1 MASRNVDLL
10 IRARDNASRAFKSVS
25 EALAELDGIQEGV
38 ASGAKKMDAAL
49 GQSDT
54 AAKRVAQTI
63 GKDVA
68 AGIGQAEKVFE
79 RIEATV
85 ASATQQFE
93 RQKAELTEA
102 RAAYTALGKQAE
114 SAARAIKNAEDKIG
128 PQTQEQAERLQIM
141 RKAYSDLTRE
151 IDRTNPK
158 LAKQESQLEQ
168 NARELDRVRGAAVA
182 ATAAMRE
189 VGRASSVAVGVD
201 SRQAQTQTAN
211 ESARRGIGQLANAE
225 RALQIEITAR
235 EQAAAEAAEVQRR
248 NNEQIEASVRDL
260 VAAEERLSAIQA
272 RRAAIEQARGAN
284 SNARAGLAGITA
296 ALDARARAEDLSA
309 KAAEASRRA
318 TDALAASYERQR
330 AAARVSAGDQ
340 AKLAQSFRQAFT
352 QAQQMR
358 GPIRSLVG
366 ELSRLG
372 PEADG
377 AANGVRRLTGQ
388 MTNGRRVFAAFY
400 GDSRRA
406 LSLMQR
412 IRGEV
417 LSLTASFVG
426 FYGVFNVGRGVLES
440 FQELEAAQNRL
451 GAAFEQDY
459 ARVNAELARL
469 NGEASRLGISF
480 DTLAGNFS
488 KFLISGQQAGLEY
501 EQLATIFRQVSE
513 AGRVLKLSN
522 DQIDGTFTALTQ
534 IAGKGCHAP
543 GHPIMLAN
551 GLVKAVEDVQVGD
564 RLMGLDG
571 SPREVLRLAHGSEE
585 MFRVVPTH
593 GESFVVNLGHILPV
607 RIGHTDVVID
617 MPLAGYLDLPPSTQ
631 ELFSLVHAEYE
642 HLVRFDVESVGTG
655 EFFGFS
661 IDGDHRYWD
670 AAGVA
675 HHNTLQMEELRQQ
688 LGDRLPGAV
697 GLLANALGY
706 GEDELASFYKAVENG
721 QVGAEEALVALGR
734 GLEETYGGQLEDALD
749 SVTARIGNLQNLLFE
764 RQLTAANS
772 GFIAGLET
780 ALDALNEWL
789 ASDEGIEFFE
799 ALGAAFGRLF
809 ELLPVVLDNMDTLVT
824 LFQAFVAI
832 KVAQV
837 VAGLA
842 GNLTNLTRVTVGN
855 LRVQV
860 ALNRAIAAYSPAA
873 AAALRST
880 TILGAGLRGLRAITA
895 GLLIT
900 FRAAFASIGGIVGIA
915 AAALSFFAF
924 DAIASTDSAMQDL
937 NRTMDDAD
945 KTIGQVAQAFR
956 DAGGDAELFQSKL
969 REINQLDLEL
979 DLKSLREDLDD
990 ATNGNRSAVSK
1001 VIKEVRALETA
1012 INDSVSDPQARAQ
1025 FLRLTYLFDQG
1036 EISAGQLRE
1045 GIEDLSRQFDEIAN
1059 VEGLNTF
1066 IDWLDTLAEAEDKIA
1081 RLEAE
1086 LAVIQGTAS
1095 EAQKELLGLS
1105 DGTDEA
1111 TKAAKAAQAQMSAF
1125 EEAARK
1131 LGENIPS
1138 VNEKLKEFDAI
1149 QKIEADFKAALE
1161 AANAFADGAQRAAA
1175 IGAAVDLRNQAY
1187 RGFYDGTIR
1196 QFDGTDGAQVAAQ
1209 VLREFEGFRSTPY
1222 YDVNAYRAGY
1232 GSDTVTLADGT
1243 IQRVVQGISVSV
1255 ADANRDLNRRITTE
1269 FIPRVVQVAGQDRF
1283 NSFNAQQQA
1292 ALISIAYNYGE
1303 IPGRIAE
1310 AVRSGTTEEI
1320 ADAIRGLAGDNGGI
1334 NRSRRSR
1341 EAALFSTDAGVENQ
1355 VREFE
1360 RSQEQERRDAEALE
1374 ERRREFREGLSEEI
1388 AQTEFLNSLEGK
1400 RLIDAEVLKALR
1412 EAEQEAKKLGIE
1424 LTGEERA
1431 EIERVTRAKYA
1442 QKQADEDRNALLE
1455 KARALEED
1463 ANRLNERRRF
1473 LIEQITQLEGQGR
1486 LTEAAGLT
1494 EELNEVEAQL
1504 DEAIAKAQA
1513 FWASMGDAEGAEQA
1527 AMQLQRLRSELEA
1540 VESKAVTTGRQ
1551 MNDMIADRLGGAFS
1565 EFAQKV
1571 AEGENA
1577 WDAFKN
1583 AFLRAAGEILIEIG
1597 QMIVRQA
1604 IFNALSGGIG
1614 GGNGGFG
1621 GFLARGINGIFA
1633 HSGGVAGT
1641 STVPSARSLHP
1652 GLFANAVRYH
1662 SGGIAGLAPDEI
1674 PAVLKRNEEV
1684 LTENDPRHRFNG
1696 GASGGQGGARPFT
1709 IVNTFDAEE
1718 VVQRGLSD
1726 DTFINKVR
1734 ANRTQIKAAL
1744 G

>member
-93 RQKAELTEA
+93 RQKSELTEA

-426 FYGVFNVGRGVLES
+426 FYGVFNVGRGILES

-534 IAGKGCHAP
+534 IAGKG
-543 GHPIMLAN
+543 
-551 GLVKAVEDVQVGD
+551 
-564 RLMGLDG
+564 
-571 SPREVLRLAHGSEE
+571 
-585 MFRVVPTH
+585 
-593 GESFVVNLGHILPV
+593 
-607 RIGHTDVVID
+607 
-617 MPLAGYLDLPPSTQ
+617 
-631 ELFSLVHAEYE
+631 
-642 HLVRFDVESVGTG
+642 
-655 EFFGFS
+655 
-661 IDGDHRYWD
+661 
-670 AAGVA
+670 
-675 HHNTLQMEELRQQ
+675 TLQMEELRQQ

-721 QVGAEEALVALGR
+721 QIGAEEALVALGR

-789 ASDEGIEFFE
+789 ASDEGIKFFE

-842 GNLTNLTRVTVGN
+842 GNFTNLTRITVGN

-969 REINQLDLEL
+969 REISQLDREL
-979 DLKSLREDLDD
+979 DLKKLREGLEA

-1059 VEGLNTF
+1059 TEGLNTF
-1066 IDWLDTLAEAEDKIA
+1066 VDWLDTLAEAEDKIA

-1086 LAVIQGTAS
+1086 LAVLQGTAS

-1105 DGTDEA
+1105 EGTDEA
-1111 TKAAKAAQAQMSAF
+1111 TKAAKAAQVQMSAF

-1138 VNEKLKEFDAI
+1138 INAKLKEFDAI

-1161 AANAFADGAQRAAA
+1161 AANAFADGAERAAA

-1187 RGFYDGTIR
+1187 RGFYDSTVR

-1209 VLREFEGFRSTPY
+1209 VLREFEKFRGEAYPDYTIRGGQR
-1222 YDVNAYRAGY
+1222 VNSGYRVGY
-1232 GSDTVTLADGT
+1232 GSGTVTRDGGLVEQVT
-1243 IQRVVQGISVSV
+1243 SETRVTV
-1255 ADANRDLNRRITTE
+1255 AEANRDLLRRINTE

-1551 MNDMIADRLGGAFS
+1551 INDMIADRLGGAFS

-1583 AFLRAAGEILIEIG
+1583 AFLRAAAEILIQIG

-1621 GFLARGINGIFA
+1621 GFLAKGINGIFA